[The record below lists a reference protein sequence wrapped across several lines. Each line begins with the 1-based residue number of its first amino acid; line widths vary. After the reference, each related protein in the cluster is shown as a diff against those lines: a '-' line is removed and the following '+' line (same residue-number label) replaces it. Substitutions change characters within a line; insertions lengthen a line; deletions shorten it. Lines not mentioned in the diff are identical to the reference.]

1 MITVEKVNA
10 QHYKVI
16 AERGQTQERNA
27 ILKRL
32 VFKHRKRQKGYM
44 FTPKY
49 RSGEWDGFINI
60 YSCSNIRAGFI
71 EETINELN
79 ESGCEWQWK
88 EEPKNIPCSNPEV
101 LRYDYE
107 EFKNYCVK
115 VIDTVKESFKEK
127 NGVDLEIRDY
137 QINASYKAL
146 CQSLGVVLHATGSGK
161 SLTIAFI
168 LGYLLFKNEIDRATI
183 IVPRQQLITQ
193 FRSDL
198 IDFGFSE
205 NAIGMLFGKKKD
217 LSKTITIATYQT
229 LSGLIDTPSG
239 EDFFRSQGM
248 CICDECHTATT
259 KSVTNSILEFHNAD
273 FFFGFT
279 GTLPEDEVGKE
290 TLYSM
295 FGYVIDERK
304 LKELNEDYDAV
315 TPVVVGMLEFNY
327 GLKSLMSNARRGS
340 STSAYHHENEFLQ
353 DDWEFRNSEIVDII
367 IKNKKLGKN
376 IIILIKTI
384 SYGERIFK
392 ELEKRDKDN
401 VFCIFGS
408 GSQKKD
414 LEERDIIVNDCKEK
428 EDPYIIV
435 SNFAIFSTGINIRNI
450 DMIVFCDGGKSKISI
465 GQSVGRGVRK
475 FTDKDEVLIL
485 DCYADLKYSS
495 QHGMKREELYKQ
507 EGFKVMKKIIYKD
520 DMKGMS
526 NKLKIK

>member
-1 MITVEKVNA
+1 MITVEKIHS

-32 VFKHRKRQKGYM
+32 VYKHRKRQKGYM

-49 RSGEWDGFINI
+49 RSGEWDGFMNL

-71 EETINELN
+71 EETIDELN

-88 EEPKNIPCSNPEV
+88 EEPKLIPCSKPEIP
-101 LRYDYE
+101 RYNYE
-107 EFKNYCVK
+107 EFKDYCVK
-115 VIDTVKESFKEK
+115 VIDTVKKSFKKK

-137 QINASYKAL
+137 QIDASYKAL
-146 CQSLGVVLHATGSGK
+146 CQSLGVVLHATGAGK
-161 SLTIAFI
+161 SLTIAFT
-168 LGYLLFKNEIDRATI
+168 LGYLMFKNEIDRATI

-193 FRSDL
+193 FRNDL

-205 NAIGMLFGKKKD
+205 KAIGLLFGKQKD
-217 LSKTITIATYQT
+217 LNKPITIATYQT
-229 LSGLIDTPSG
+229 LAGLIDTPSG
-239 EDFFRSQGM
+239 DDFFRSQGALVV
-248 CICDECHTATT
+248 DEVHTACT
-259 KSVTNSILEFHNAD
+259 KSVTNSILEFHNAN
-273 FFFGFT
+273 FFYGFT

-290 TLYSM
+290 ILYSM

-327 GLKSLMSNARRGS
+327 GMKSLMSNAKRGS
-340 STSAYHHENEFLQ
+340 STSAYHEENGFLQ
-353 DDWEFRNSEIVDII
+353 DDWEFRNKEIVDII
-367 IKNKKLGKN
+367 IKNKNIGKN

-384 SYGERIFK
+384 AYGERIFE
-392 ELEKRDKDN
+392 ELEKQNKEN
-401 VFCIFGS
+401 IFCIFGS

-414 LEERDIIVNDCKEK
+414 LDERDKIVDTCKNS

-465 GQSVGRGVRK
+465 GQSVGRGVRT

-520 DMKGMS
+520 DMRGMS
-526 NKLKIK
+526 NKLKN